1 MNVVI
6 ASNKAWH
13 HPHAHEVATCTGATV
28 TYLERRDEVAVSRF
42 AQLKPDWVFFPHWS
56 HIIPPEIYE
65 NYRCVIFH
73 MTDLP
78 FGRGGSPLQNL
89 IVRGV
94 YETKLSA
101 IVCTGELDAG
111 DVYLKRS
118 LSLHGSAEEI
128 YLRAAALT
136 RDMMIEIVQTQPSPI
151 PQAGNP
157 VVFRRRTPEDGRIG
171 ACAEL
176 SEVFD
181 CIRMLDAEGYPPA
194 FLEIGRLRLEFTRA
208 ALRNGRIEANVV
220 IRMSE
225 GEDV

>member
-1 MNVVI
+1 
-6 ASNKAWH
+6 
-13 HPHAHEVATCTGATV
+13 
-28 TYLERRDEVAVSRF
+28 
-42 AQLKPDWVFFPHWS
+42 
-56 HIIPPEIYE
+56 
-65 NYRCVIFH
+65 

-101 IVCTGELDAG
+101 IVCTSELDAG

-118 LSLHGSAEEI
+118 LSLHGNAEEI

-151 PQAGNP
+151 PQTGNP
-157 VVFRRRTPEDGRIG
+157 VVFRRRTPEEGNIG
-171 ACAEL
+171 ACEEL

-181 CIRMLDAEGYPPA
+181 YIRMLDAEGYPPA

>member
-6 ASNKAWH
+6 ASNRAWH
-13 HPHAHEVATCTGATV
+13 CPHARAVAEHTGAFV
-28 TYLERRDEVAVSRF
+28 TYLERRDEVTASRF

-56 HIIPPEIYE
+56 HIIPPAICQ

-89 IVRGV
+89 IVRGI

-111 DVYLKRS
+111 DVYLKRP

-136 RDMMIEIVQTQPSPI
+136 RDMMIEIVKTQPHPV
-151 PQAGNP
+151 PQAGAP
-157 VVFRRRTPEDGRIG
+157 VVFRRRTPNEGDIG
-171 ACAEL
+171 ALTGLA
-176 SEVFD
+176 EVFD
-181 CIRMLDAEGYPPA
+181 YIRMLDAAGYPPA
-194 FLEIGRLRLEFTRA
+194 FLETGRLRLEFTRA
-208 ALRNGRIEANVV
+208 ALRDGRIEANVV
-220 IRMSE
+220 IQMRE